1 MHKEKKTTESFCK
14 EKCSAKKYFKTDA
27 DLKKWFKAECTTD
40 FEKHYPVKTLTK
52 MGFTRKK
59 CKCGQMFWTLN
70 KNQKVCGEPACS
82 GGFRFIGQSPAKKK
96 LDYIKVW
103 KEYVKIHKKLGYTPV
118 KRYPVIARWNPTT
131 EFTIASIAAFQPFVV
146 SGEVEPPANPLVIPQ
161 FCLRFSDIDNVGI
174 TGHFVGFVMLG
185 EHAFVAPKEYDVN
198 KYLKDH
204 LTWLQEGMGIPLNE
218 LTIHEDAWAGGGNF
232 GPCVEFFS
240 RGLEVSN
247 QVYMQYENT
256 PEGQDELKIK
266 VLDMGQGHERAAW
279 FTQGLATAYDATFPT
294 VIEKLKEKTK
304 VKIDQEFMQKFVPL
318 ASYLNVQ
325 EVEDIEKAWKDVA
338 KKSEMKV
345 TALKEKVLPIIA
357 LYAIAEHS
365 RALLVA
371 LTDGALPSNVGGMYN
386 LRVIL
391 RRCFGFIDKQKW
403 NIEIAEVCKWHAE
416 YLKPLFP
423 ELSENLDGIK
433 KIIAVEKEKY
443 EATKKKTQEIV
454 KKVIEKKID
463 TEELIELYDSNGI
476 SPELIRD
483 EAEKLGKKIKIPDN
497 FYALVAEKHEQAEQA
512 TTTEREEK
520 VAIGNVP
527 ETQCTYFDDWEK
539 IDFKAKV
546 LRVIGT
552 NVVLDKTCFYPVSGG
567 QMHDTG
573 TIAGINVIDV
583 FKQENHVIHVLEEKP
598 NFKEG
603 ATIDGKIDLK
613 RRKQLT
619 QHHTATHI
627 VNAAARRIL
636 GKHINQASAKKDV
649 TKAYLDVT
657 HYQGITEKEMK
668 EIEKEANKIVQQA
681 IALKLSFMPRTK
693 AEQKYGMSLYQGGA
707 VPGKFIRVVDIPGV
721 DVEACGGTHLNN
733 TIEAEEIKLLKTTK
747 VKDGVVR
754 IVFAAGHAAKQK
766 DKAQEQLVAKI
777 AKLLA
782 VKPSQIPA
790 RAQELF
796 EKWKKARKAVNKNKK
811 IDLKELELEWTEE
824 YTGTDV
830 LEKAA
835 EAIKSQIPHLE
846 KTLTRFKTELEE
858 FKEKLKQISN

>member
-1 MHKEKKTTESFCK
+1 MHKEKKTTKSFCK
-14 EKCSAKKYFKTDA
+14 EKCSAKKYFKTDN
-27 DLKKWFKAECTTD
+27 DLKKWFKAECTQD
-40 FEKHYPVKTLTK
+40 FERYYPIKTLK
-52 MGFTRKK
+52 SMGFSRKK
-59 CKCGQMFWTLN
+59 CKCGQQFWTAD
-70 KNQKVCGEPACS
+70 KNQKICGEPACS
-82 GGFRFIGQSPAKKK
+82 GGFRFIGNSPAKKK
-96 LDYIKVW
+96 LDYIQVW

-185 EHAFVAPKEYDVN
+185 EHAFVPPKEYDIN

-240 RGLEVSN
+240 RGLEISN

-294 VIEKLKEKTK
+294 VIEKLKKKTK
-304 VKIDQEFMQKFVPL
+304 AEIDPEFMQKFVPL
-318 ASYLNVQ
+318 TSYLNVQ
-325 EVEDIEKAWKDVA
+325 EVDDIDKAWKDVA
-338 KKSEMKV
+338 NKLEMKV
-345 TALKEKVLPIIA
+345 DELKKKVLPIIS

-403 NIEIAEVCKWHAE
+403 DIEVAEVCKWHAE

-423 ELSENLDGIK
+423 ELSDNLEGIR

-443 EATKKKTQEIV
+443 KATKKKTQEIV
-454 KKVIEKKID
+454 KRVLEKRID
-463 TEELIELYDSNGI
+463 TNELIELYDSNGI

-483 EAEKLGKKIKIPDN
+483 EAEKSGKKIKIPDN

-520 VAIGNVP
+520 LDIGDIP
-527 ETQCTYFDDWEK
+527 ETQCTYFDDWKK

-546 LRVIGT
+546 LRIIDN
-552 NVVLDKTCFYPVSGG
+552 NVVLDKTGFYPVSGG
-567 QMHDTG
+567 QLHDTG

-583 FKQENHVIHVLEEKP
+583 FKQENHVIHVLSEKP
-598 NFKEG
+598 KFKKG
-603 ATIDGKIDLK
+603 AEVDGKIDLK

-627 VNAAARRIL
+627 INAAARRIL
-636 GKHINQASAKKDV
+636 GNHINQASAKKDV

-657 HYQGITEKEMK
+657 HYQGITDEEMK
-668 EIEKEANKIVQQA
+668 KIEKEANKIVQQA

-733 TIEAEEIKLLKTTK
+733 TIEAEEIKLLKTAK

-766 DKAQEQLVAKI
+766 EKAQEELVAKL
-777 AKLLA
+777 AKLLD
-782 VKPSQIPA
+782 VKPSQIPT

-796 EKWKKARKAVNKNKK
+796 EKWKKARKSVTKKKK

-824 YTGTDV
+824 YKGDDI

-835 EAIKSQIPHLE
+835 EAIKSQVPHLE
-846 KTLTRFKTELEE
+846 KTLIRFKTELEE
-858 FKEKLKQISN
+858 FKEKLKSL

>member
-14 EKCSAKKYFKTDA
+14 EKCSAKKYFKTDEE
-27 DLKKWFKAECTTD
+27 LKKWFKSECTKD
-40 FEKHYPVKTLTK
+40 YERYYPIKTLK
-52 MGFTRKK
+52 SMGFTRKK
-59 CKCGQMFWTLN
+59 CKCGQQFWTVN
-70 KNQKVCGEPACS
+70 KNQKICGEPACS
-82 GGFRFIGQSPAKKK
+82 GGFRFIGDSPATKK

-103 KEYVKIHKKLGYTPV
+103 KEYSRIHKKLGYTPV
-118 KRYPVIARWNPTT
+118 KRYPVVARWNPTT

-204 LTWLQEGMGIPLNE
+204 MTWLQEGMGIPLEE
-218 LTIHEDAWAGGGNF
+218 LTVHEDAWAGGGNF

-279 FTQGLATAYDATFPT
+279 FTQGLPTAYDATFPT
-294 VIEKLKEKTK
+294 VIEKLKKKTK
-304 VKIDQEFMQKFVPL
+304 VKIDAEFMQKFVPL
-318 ASYLNVQ
+318 SPYLNVQ
-325 EVEDIEKAWKDVA
+325 EAPDIEKAWQDVA
-338 KKSEMKV
+338 KKLGMKV
-345 TALKEKVLPIIA
+345 TELKEKVMPIVA

-371 LTDGALPSNVGGMYN
+371 LTDGVLPSNVGGMYN

-391 RRCFGFIDKQKW
+391 RRCFGFIDKQNW
-403 NIEIAEVCKWHAE
+403 DIDVSEVCKWHAE

-423 ELSENLDGIK
+423 ELSENLEGIK
-433 KIIAVEKEKY
+433 KIIFVEKEKY

-454 KKVIEKKID
+454 KRALEKKID
-463 TEELIELYDSNGI
+463 TDELIELYDSNGI

-483 EAEKLGKKIKIPDN
+483 EAEKLGKKIKVPDN
-497 FYALVAEKHEQAEQA
+497 FYALVAKKHEQAEQA

-520 VAIGNVP
+520 VKIGDIP

-539 IDFKAKV
+539 VDFKAKV
-546 LRVIGT
+546 LKVVGN

-567 QMHDTG
+567 QLHDTG
-573 TIAGINVIDV
+573 TIAGANVIDV
-583 FKQENHVIHVLEEKP
+583 FKQDTHVIHVLEEKP
-598 NFKEG
+598 KFKEG
-603 ATIDGKIDLK
+603 AAVDGKIDLK

-627 VNAAARRIL
+627 VNAAARKVL

-657 HYQGITEKEMK
+657 HYQGITDEELKK
-668 EIEKEANKIVQQA
+668 IEKEANKIVQKA
-681 IALKLSFMPRTK
+681 IEIKLSFMPRTK
-693 AEQKYGMSLYQGGA
+693 AEQKYGMRLYQGGA

-733 TIEAEEIKLLKTTK
+733 TIETEEIKLLKTTK

-754 IVFAAGHAAKQK
+754 IIFAAGHAAKK
-766 DKAQEQLVAKI
+766 TGQEQEELTAKI
-777 AKLLA
+777 AKMLD
-782 VKPSQIPA
+782 VKPSQIPT

-796 EKWKKARKAVNKNKK
+796 EKWKKARKAVSKKKK
-811 IDLKELELEWTEE
+811 IDVRELELEWTEE
-824 YTGTDV
+824 YEGDDI

-835 EAIKSQIPHLE
+835 DNIKSQIPHLE

-858 FKEKLKQISN
+858 FKEKLR